1 MRQERDVPS
10 FGVWASSRVAFAGQ
24 GLLGIVGLATIF
36 RGQDALGPLF
46 PVGVLAWAAGT
57 VVYSVATAR
66 AAVLPRWLAPALA
79 IGTVVAIAL
88 NPGGAIVLG
97 ALWLVLATAVLGEGR
112 ALRRWPPPR
121 PLHESRLAA
130 PRPLRRGFPSVGR
143 GRSQALRPLRCY
155 GEFACGEY
163 VVAHLRQGDGRHRTG
178 FDAAEPPAGKGADP
192 CTHLHVGGRPLW
204 PPSGPVQA
212 SPFGE
217 RAAKLTSGVPAAA
230 VARSSG
236 PSR

>member
-1 MRQERDVPS
+1 MSSKMLQLLARVGAVAFVASGVTELAHHQSDPLSSAADYGIEAGFAAGLLLTLAGLYALHMRQERDVPS
-10 FGVWASSRVAFAGQ
+10 FGVWAFRVAFAGQ

-112 ALRRWPPPR
+112 ALR
-121 PLHESRLAA
+121 
-130 PRPLRRGFPSVGR
+130 
-143 GRSQALRPLRCY
+143 
-155 GEFACGEY
+155 
-163 VVAHLRQGDGRHRTG
+163 
-178 FDAAEPPAGKGADP
+178 
-192 CTHLHVGGRPLW
+192 
-204 PPSGPVQA
+204 
-212 SPFGE
+212 
-217 RAAKLTSGVPAAA
+217 PAAA
-230 VARSSG
+230 ASAA
-236 PSR
+236 